1 MYNSR
6 VCIQIGNLNSCYHP
20 EEHLDFSLES
30 QYHQESILGGGQT
43 RFSKISL
50 YLVLKGRKKFLGA
63 FGAAKTLQLFII
75 LPFWYIFELYVA
87 YNTRILAKLLK
98 TE

>member
-1 MYNSR
+1 MSQEKFREGAGAKIRNR
-6 VCIQIGNLNSCYHP
+6 GWGACPPIW
-20 EEHLDFSLES
+20 DFLGGMPP
-30 QYHQESILGGGQT
+30 QEKLLGGGQT

-75 LPFWYIFELYVA
+75 LPFLYIFE
-87 YNTRILAKLLK
+87 
-98 TE
+98 